1 LLGYVRHVE
10 IGSLFFCGSYRVA
23 YNDSRVVGAAIE
35 VVLEEK
41 VAGDRRIVLG
51 LESDRLLSNVVAAV
65 EVVSPE

>member
-1 LLGYVRHVE
+1 
-10 IGSLFFCGSYRVA
+10 VA